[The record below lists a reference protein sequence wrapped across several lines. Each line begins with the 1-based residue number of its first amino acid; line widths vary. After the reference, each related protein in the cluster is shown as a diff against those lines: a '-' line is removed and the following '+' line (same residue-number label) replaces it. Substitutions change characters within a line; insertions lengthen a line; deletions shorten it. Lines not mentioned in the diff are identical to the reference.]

1 MQTILDLLRAAF
13 DFVWTLYNAE
23 RLIQLLSSLMLSW
36 AGYAFMFAV
45 VFAETGLLLGF
56 FLPGDSFL
64 FTIGVV
70 AGAGGHNI
78 VTINLLLMAAAIIG
92 DAVGYQ
98 LGRRAGPHIYNRPDS
113 RFFRQEHLRKTREF
127 YDKHGGKTII
137 YARFVPIVRTF
148 APFVAGVAGMP
159 YTRFAAFN
167 IFGGIGWVLS
177 MTLLGYSLG
186 NVEFVRRHFEKFV
199 LGIIAVSVMPIVIE
213 YLKSR
218 RVAGV
223 PATEN
228 VEAISE

>member
-1 MQTILDLLRAAF
+1 MQQIIDLLRAAF

-23 RLIQLLSSLMLSW
+23 RLIQLLSGLMLSW

-70 AGAGGHNI
+70 AGAGGHSI
-78 VTINLLLMAAAIIG
+78 VTIIGILTVAAIVG

-113 RFFRQEHLRKTREF
+113 RFFKQEHLRKTREF
-127 YDKHGGKTII
+127 YEKHGGKTII

-159 YTRFAAFN
+159 YSRFAAFN
-167 IFGGIGWVLS
+167 IFGGIGWVVS

-199 LGIIAVSVMPIVIE
+199 LGIIFVSVLPIVIE
-213 YLKSR
+213 YLKAR
-218 RVAGV
+218 RIAGV

-228 VEAISE
+228 AEAAVD